1 MYVLDGAV
9 QTDSEMHCAEES
21 GFYHRTDSGTA
32 EPNRASLLTPPSTQ
46 TREQYRPNRVQIAL
60 VILSSAKYRVLVA
73 SEGGGDLEPKS
84 TCLACIQYPAVARDL
99 MLR

>member
-60 VILSSAKYRVLVA
+60 VILSSAI
-73 SEGGGDLEPKS
+73 
-84 TCLACIQYPAVARDL
+84 ACWSRRKAGEIWNRNLPALPAYNTRQS
-99 MLR
+99 RAT